1 MKPYFPV
8 IFGFLSIVLLCWS
21 KPFLKNLIGWNQL
34 FLRAFCIFF
43 SNELFSFFVHLVVT
57 LWSRE
62 DGLHHILYISSW
74 LLVFFES
81 VSCCL
86 SSL

>member
-1 MKPYFPV
+1 MKPYFSV
-8 IFGFLSIVLLCWS
+8 IFGFLFIVLFCWS
-21 KPFLKNLIGWNQL
+21 KPFLKNLIGWDRL

-43 SNELFSFFVHLVVT
+43 SNEHFFFFLHLVYS

-62 DGLHHILYISSW
+62 DGLHHILYISFW

-81 VSCCL
+81 VSYCL